1 MCGGVIFP
9 YSAEYKKLLEQVYSP
24 EDVARFEA
32 EGQVRSVYW
41 QKAEPVL
48 PVIEEGDGEG
58 GQEQAPKL
66 LRWGNRDKEAPFP
79 QTGWARLESIEA
91 GKWRHMK
98 PRAAMIPV
106 SYGVEKGNWF
116 TIKNGIAGLVV
127 QKDGEDRVY
136 MLTREADPEFYE
148 VTHHDRK
155 PVLIEQEEF
164 PWLPAEPGKK

>member
-1 MCGGVIFP
+1 
-9 YSAEYKKLLEQVYSP
+9 
-24 EDVARFEA
+24 
-32 EGQVRSVYW
+32 
-41 QKAEPVL
+41 
-48 PVIEEGDGEG
+48 
-58 GQEQAPKL
+58 
-66 LRWGNRDKEAPFP
+66 
-79 QTGWARLESIEA
+79 
-91 GKWRHMK
+91 
-98 PRAAMIPV
+98 MIPV